1 MCFVDLI
8 VLVDRVRRWLQAH
21 PRVQAYVSRE
31 EYLKIRELASN
42 MNMSVSEL
50 VKRALLDLEGLR
62 DEVYRCGFN
71 DGYESAVEDVR
82 SWGPY
87 EFLGIEE
94 FTVPCSRC
102 GKPMV
107 FTSRSKEFWE
117 EQIKP
122 TLLKM
127 FSHWMHRECKGGS
140 RIGSS

>member
-1 MCFVDLI
+1 MEH
-8 VLVDRVRRWLQAH
+8 RVGRWLRVH
-21 PRVQAYVSRE
+21 PKVQAYVSME
-31 EYLKIRELASN
+31 GYQKIRELASN

-50 VKRALLDLEGLR
+50 VRRAVLDLKGLR

-71 DGYESAVEDVR
+71 DGYEAAVDDVR

-102 GKPMV
+102 GKPVV

-117 EQIKP
+117 RQIKP